1 MSSLIAS
8 PTSMVVEKLGRYEII
23 SELGRG
29 SMGVVYKAIDPLI
42 DRVVAI
48 KTVSLNLTQSEL
60 ADFEERFYREAKSA
74 GRLNHPNI
82 VTIHDIGKT
91 DHTAYMAM
99 EFLEGQQLGILM
111 AANIALSINKI
122 ARIAAQVADGLA
134 YAHKNGVVHRDI
146 KPANIMLNESGV
158 VKITDFGI
166 ARIPTGSRTQDGIVL
181 GSPKYMAPEQV
192 VGDEVDGRSDIFSL
206 GVVLYEMLT
215 GKAPFDG
222 DNISTIM
229 YRILNETPP
238 PPSTLNAKVSR
249 GLDKVVLKALAK
261 RPEDRYQDAKELA
274 QRLRTWIKFDA
285 NPGRDKRDKRSAA
298 AAPWAQ
304 SEGDASTIL
313 VNDHNGLGN
322 ETVQTPSLQFRKK
335 DERRLL
341 AAGFLIGTAIVVGM
355 SLIWASLFFG
365 APESVSP
372 IVKSFP
378 AKEYPT
384 PVDPLEAPPP
394 QVAAATLPPRPEALE
409 APAPL
414 QVKSLDKKS
423 TLVEKKSEK
432 LPAKMETKVLAS
444 ITPAPEAAVKR
455 GQAAAAHE
463 SILTFAISPWGEV
476 SVDGKKYGVS
486 PPLKEL
492 KLPPGKHKIEIT
504 NSSSLPYVE
513 QLELYPDSSKKI
525 KHSFN

>member
-1 MSSLIAS
+1 MSSLSA
-8 PTSMVVEKLGRYEII
+8 PHTPMVVEKLGRYEII

-29 SMGVVYKAIDPLI
+29 AMGVVYKAIDPLI

-91 DHTAYMAM
+91 EHMAYMAM
-99 EFLEGQQLGILM
+99 EFLEGQQLGNLM
-111 AANIALSINKI
+111 VANIALSINKI

-146 KPANIMLNESGV
+146 KPANIMLNENGV

-166 ARIPTGSRTQDGIVL
+166 ARVPTGSRTQAGIVL

-238 PPSTLNAKVSR
+238 PPSSLNAKVSR

-285 NPGRDKRDKRSAA
+285 HPGHSDNKSAVAKPSSAPDA
-298 AAPWAQ
+298 AELP
-304 SEGDASTIL
+304 TIL
-313 VNDHNGLGN
+313 VNDHDALGKD
-322 ETVQTPSLQFRKK
+322 TVQTPALQLRKK

-341 AAGFLIGTAIVVGM
+341 AAGFLIGTAIVIGM

-365 APESVSP
+365 APEPVSP
-372 IVKSFP
+372 VVKSFP
-378 AKEYPT
+378 AKDYP
-384 PVDPLEAPPP
+384 PPNNPLESPPP
-394 QVAAATLPPRPEALE
+394 QIASAVNQALPEALE
-409 APAPL
+409 APSPTAAKPP
-414 QVKSLDKKS
+414 DKK
-423 TLVEKKSEK
+423 TLIPEKKPEK
-432 LPAKMETKVLAS
+432 TPVKENKVIASVTPTEEVVAKRIEKSA
-444 ITPAPEAAVKR
+444 AP
-455 GQAAAAHE
+455 E

-492 KLPPGKHKIEIT
+492 KLPPGKHRIEIT
-504 NSSSLPYVE
+504 NSASSPYVE